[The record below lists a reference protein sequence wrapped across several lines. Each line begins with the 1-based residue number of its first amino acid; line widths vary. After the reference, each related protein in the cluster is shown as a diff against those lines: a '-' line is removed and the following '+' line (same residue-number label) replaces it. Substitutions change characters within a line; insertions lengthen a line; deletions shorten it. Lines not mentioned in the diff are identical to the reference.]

1 MKKMLIAVLTLL
13 LTATLLTTTATAQE
27 KITGPW
33 LWMIAPTE
41 PGLGGAASIAIDSLA
56 VASGGAV
63 TEAAIAANGARAG
76 DRVGNYVWTF
86 GEISA
91 TGWDNINECLNRIGM
106 TNGNVDNHSSYAL
119 FQFQADTAQRGV
131 TMHVGSDD
139 AIKVWLNGTVVH
151 NHPVNRG
158 ASDFQDT
165 FPVNVV
171 AGENLLLVKVS
182 ERGGGWSMFVGMDTA
197 DAPVRGP
204 DAPVRG
210 PVEVMSIPD
219 ANLAAAIRETLGLP
233 TDAVIT
239 ADAML
244 DLTWLEAPGKGITD
258 LTGLEYA
265 TNLRVLV
272 LHAARIDS
280 EFLTNPISD
289 ISPLSALSQL
299 EGLGIGN
306 TPVSDISPLSALSQL
321 KTLSLD
327 YTDVSDISPLSALS
341 QLTRLGLINTAVSD
355 ISPLSALSQLTWLSL
370 ANTDVSDISPL
381 SALTQL
387 VELNLSDCPLNA
399 DAYQTHIPAI
409 QANGTEVAFD
419 PIRPIHLPRVPSL
432 VSLIYFRP
440 SDRPVRPN
448 VDEEID
454 GLIKKAQRFFADQLE
469 RHGFGRK
476 TFQFETDA
484 HGNAVVHHVNGKFP
498 NAHYQQNYDSWK
510 DEIREQIYIP
520 RRSITAY
527 MLDSDPDGRSF
538 TEFGGYGGGSPYSGG
553 SAAIDSQLWDWV
565 TIAHE
570 LGHAFGMNY
579 HDHRDLSLM
588 SYQGF
593 DGSLSPCFAAW
604 LDVHPAFNPTVVQRG
619 THATIQ
625 MLPATLAAPPNTIR
639 LRFTVTAPAGSLYQ
653 ARLLTPEKNVRHGYD
668 FNTGG
673 LIGCKRIDGNPTSS
687 TVEFVTTALT
697 PDTES
702 VSLQIIGING
712 GGIDS
717 ERFPIDVASL
727 LPPAKVVSI
736 PDPNLAAAVREAL
749 ELSVS
754 EAITTHSILY
764 LVKLEARNRG
774 IKSLTGLEHAVNL
787 EELNLSGEYISG
799 GGYVNSNAISD
810 WSPLAALPQLEV
822 ELDGISVVP
831 SLLPPA
837 KVVSLPDPNLAAA
850 VRGALKL
857 SVSEAITTHSILY
870 LVKLEARNRG
880 IKSLTGLEHAVNLE
894 EVDLSGEYISGE
906 GDVNSNVI
914 SDWSPLANLP
924 QLTTLY
930 LHGSAVSD
938 VSPLA
943 NLTNLETLDLSR
955 TAVSDVS
962 PLAGLSQ
969 LTWLYLNDT
978 AVSDVSPLA
987 ALTQLTWL
995 GLEHTAVSDVSP
1007 LAGLTQLTWLS
1018 LERTAVSDVSPL
1030 AGLPQL
1036 TWLELND
1043 TAVSDVSPLAALTQ
1057 LTELRLSY
1065 TAVSDVSP
1073 LAALTQLTELNLTGT
1088 GVSDVSPLA
1097 NLTQLSYLN
1106 LTGTGVSDVSPL
1118 ANLTQLPYLNLTGTG
1133 VSDVSPLAG
1142 LTQLTRLDLWYTAVS
1157 DVSPLL
1163 GLNLTGTS
1171 WDSIGL
1177 RLQNCPLSYA
1187 SLHTHIPAMQAK
1199 GIEIEFDNVAHPAL
1213 LKTSGDSQE
1222 GAPAATLKTPFV
1234 VEAMDA
1240 HGKPMVGVPIQF
1252 EIRHGGGTLSAQTA
1266 TTDAQGKA
1274 QITLTLGRASGI
1286 NKVKASSEG
1295 IQSYVLF
1302 TAVGTGAAPQ
1312 LVADVNGDGVV
1323 DLADL
1328 AIVAQ
1333 AMGKP
1338 VQNPR
1343 ADVNADGVVDGE
1355 DFALIAANLGEGEA
1369 AAPSHAALPARLT
1382 LEKVEWALNLLHA
1395 ENTGS
1400 PAFRRGIAKLEGFLA
1415 LLVPDKTVLLANY
1428 PNPFNPETWIPYQ
1441 LANPAEVTVTIYAAN
1456 GAVVRKLDLGHQR
1469 AGSYASR
1476 HRAAYWDGRNEIG
1489 ERVASGVYFYTLSA
1503 GDFAATRKMLIL
1515 K

>member
-1 MKKMLIAVLTLL
+1 MKKMLIAVLALL
-13 LTATLLTTTATAQE
+13 LTATLLTTPATAQE

-63 TEAAIAANGARAG
+63 TEAEIAANGARAG

-106 TNGNVDNHSSYAL
+106 TNGNVDDHSSYAL

-299 EGLGIGN
+299 EGLAIGN

-321 KTLSLD
+321 KTLYLD

-370 ANTDVSDISPL
+370 DGTGVSDISPL
-381 SALTQL
+381 TALTQL
-387 VELNLSDCPLNA
+387 VELNLSGCPLNA
-399 DAYQTHIPAI
+399 DAYQVHIPAI

-419 PIRPIHLPRVPSL
+419 PFRPIHLPRVPSL

-510 DEIREQIYIP
+510 DEIGEQIYIP

-619 THATIQ
+619 TRATIQ

-787 EELNLSGEYISG
+787 EEVDLSGEYISG
-799 GGYVNSNAISD
+799 EGDVNSNAISD

-837 KVVSLPDPNLAAA
+837 KVVSIPDPNLAAA
-850 VRGALKL
+850 VREALKL
-857 SVSEAITTHSILY
+857 SVSEAITTHTMLA
-870 LVKLEARNRG
+870 LTRLEAEGRG
-880 IKSLTGLEHAVNLE
+880 ITDLTRLEYAVNLTRLNLNAVW
-894 EVDLSGEYISGE
+894 VDNEWHQNPI
-906 GDVNSNVI
+906 
-914 SDWSPLANLP
+914 
-924 QLTTLY
+924 
-930 LHGSAVSD
+930 
-938 VSPLA
+938 
-943 NLTNLETLDLSR
+943 
-955 TAVSDVS
+955 
-962 PLAGLSQ
+962 
-969 LTWLYLNDT
+969 
-978 AVSDVSPLA
+978 SDVSPLA

-995 GLEHTAVSDVSP
+995 GLSGTAVSDVSP
-1007 LAGLTQLTWLS
+1007 LANLTQLETLVLQYTAVSDVSPLTALTQLTRLN
-1018 LERTAVSDVSPL
+1018 LGGTAVSDVSPL
-1030 AGLPQL
+1030 A
-1036 TWLELND
+1036 N
-1043 TAVSDVSPLAALTQ
+1043 LTQ
-1057 LTELRLSY
+1057 LETLVLQY

-1073 LAALTQLTELNLTGT
+1073 LAALTQLTELNLYDTAVSDVSPLAGLTQLTWLGLSGT
-1088 GVSDVSPLA
+1088 AVSDVSPLAGLTQLTYLDLGGTAVSDVSPLA
-1097 NLTQLSYLN
+1097 NLTQLTTLYLYS
-1106 LTGTGVSDVSPL
+1106 T
-1118 ANLTQLPYLNLTGTG
+1118 AG

-1142 LTQLTRLDLWYTAVS
+1142 LTQLTYLDLWYTAVS

-1234 VEAMDA
+1234 VEAMDE

-1252 EIRHGGGTLSAQTA
+1252 EIRHGGGTLNANTVK
-1266 TTDAQGKA
+1266 TDARGKA

-1302 TAVGTGAAPQ
+1302 TAIGTGAAPQ

-1338 VQNPR
+1338 VENPR
-1343 ADVNADGVVDGE
+1343 ADVNGDGVVDGE
-1355 DFALIAANLGEGEA
+1355 DFALVAANLGE
-1369 AAPSHAALPARLT
+1369 
-1382 LEKVEWALNLLHA
+1382 A

-1400 PAFRRGIAKLEGFLA
+1400 PAFRRGIAKLEGFLE
-1415 LLVPDKTVLLANY
+1415 LLMPDKTLLLANY

-1441 LANPAEVTVTIYAAN
+1441 LSEPAEVTVTIYAAN
-1456 GAVVRKLDLGHQR
+1456 GAVVRMLDLGHRR

-1476 HRAAYWDGRNEIG
+1476 SRAAHWDGRNAHG
-1489 ERVASGVYFYTLSA
+1489 EPVASGVYFYTLSA

>member
-41 PGLGGAASIAIDSLA
+41 PGLGGAASIDSDSLA

-299 EGLGIGN
+299 EGLAIGN

-321 KTLSLD
+321 KTLYLD

-341 QLTRLGLINTAVSD
+341 QLTRLGLIDTAVSD

-370 ANTDVSDISPL
+370 DGTGVSDISPL
-381 SALTQL
+381 TALTQL
-387 VELNLSDCPLNA
+387 VELNLNGCPLNA

-419 PIRPIHLPRVPSL
+419 PFRQIHLPQVPWL

-440 SDRPVRPN
+440 SDRPGRPN
-448 VDEEID
+448 VDAEID
-454 GLIKKAQRFFADQLE
+454 ALIKKAQRFFADQLE

-498 NAHYQQNYDSWK
+498 NAHYQYSSPPYPWE

-520 RRSITAY
+520 PRSITVH
-527 MLDSDPDGRSF
+527 MLDSDPDGTPF
-538 TEFGGYGGGSPYSGG
+538 TGFGGTGGGFPYGGGS
-553 SAAIDSQLWDWV
+553 ADIDNWDWS

-570 LGHAFGMNY
+570 LGHAFGMGY

-588 SYQGF
+588 SYRGF

-604 LDVHPAFNPTVVQRG
+604 LDVHPAFNPTVVRIG
-619 THATIQ
+619 TRATIQ
-625 MLPATLAAPPNTIR
+625 MLPATLEAPPNAIR

-702 VSLQIIGING
+702 VSLQIIGIDG
-712 GGIDS
+712 DSTDS

-736 PDPNLAAAVREAL
+736 PDLNLAAAVRESL
-749 ELSVS
+749 KMSSS
-754 EAITTHSILY
+754 EPLTTHSILN

-787 EELNLSGEYISG
+787 KELNLSGEYISG
-799 GGYVNSNAISD
+799 EGYVNSNAISD

-837 KVVSLPDPNLAAA
+837 KVVSIPDPNLAAA
-850 VRGALKL
+850 VREALKL
-857 SVSEAITTHSILY
+857 SVSEAITTHTMLA
-870 LVKLEARNRG
+870 LTRLEAEGRG
-880 IKSLTGLEHAVNLE
+880 ITDLTRLEYAVNLTRLNLNAVW
-894 EVDLSGEYISGE
+894 VDNEWHQNPI
-906 GDVNSNVI
+906 
-914 SDWSPLANLP
+914 
-924 QLTTLY
+924 
-930 LHGSAVSD
+930 SD

-943 NLTNLETLDLSR
+943 ALTQLTSLNLNS
-955 TAVSDVS
+955 TAVSDVY
-962 PLAGLSQ
+962 PLSGLTQ
-969 LTWLYLNDT
+969 LTELYLGGT

-987 ALTQLTWL
+987 ALTQLTRL
-995 GLEHTAVSDVSP
+995 NLNSTAVSDVSP
-1007 LAGLTQLTWLS
+1007 LANLTQLTRLN
-1018 LERTAVSDVSPL
+1018 LYGTAVSDVSPL
-1030 AGLPQL
+1030 AALTQL
-1036 TWLELND
+1036 TSLRLDSTAVSDISPLAALTQLTELYLGS

-1057 LTELRLSY
+1057 LTELYLGG
-1065 TAVSDVSP
+1065 TAAVSDVSP
-1073 LAALTQLTELNLTGT
+1073 LAALTQLTRLYLGSTA
-1088 GVSDVSPLA
+1088 VSDVSPLA
-1097 NLTQLSYLN
+1097 NLTQL
-1106 LTGTGVSDVSPL
+1106 T
-1118 ANLTQLPYLNLTGTG
+1118 
-1133 VSDVSPLAG
+1133 
-1142 LTQLTRLDLWYTAVS
+1142 DLSLWDTAVS

-1163 GLNLTGTS
+1163 GLNLTGTFWS
-1171 WDSIGL
+1171 SIGL
-1177 RLQNCPLSYA
+1177 RLTGCPLSYA
-1187 SLHTHIPAMQAK
+1187 SIHTHIPALQAK
-1199 GIEIEFDNVAHPAL
+1199 GIEVEFDNVAHPAL

-1222 GAPAATLKTPFV
+1222 GAPGATLKTPFV

-1240 HGKPMVGVPIQF
+1240 HGKPLVGVPIQF

-1355 DFALIAANLGEGEA
+1355 DFALVAANLGEGEA

-1415 LLVPDKTVLLANY
+1415 RLIPDKTLLLANY

-1476 HRAAYWDGRNEIG
+1476 SRAAYWDGRNAQG
-1489 ERVASGVYFYTLSA
+1489 EPVASGVYFYTLTA
-1503 GDFAATRKMLIL
+1503 GNFAATRKMLIL